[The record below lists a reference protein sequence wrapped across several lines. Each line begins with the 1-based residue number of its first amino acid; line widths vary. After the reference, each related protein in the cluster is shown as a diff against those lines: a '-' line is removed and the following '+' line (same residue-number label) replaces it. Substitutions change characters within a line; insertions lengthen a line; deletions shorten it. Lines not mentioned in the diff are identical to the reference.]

1 MASGLKAD
9 GLDGAELVQ
18 GSEYVP
24 TLASSNMK
32 QSYYWSI
39 MLLTRPVLFDRAV
52 TQAIR
57 GGVSDNRYRDQQ
69 GASPPSHPDTAL
81 VYASVDSAVRIVRLL
96 ETILKREDLPKRLPF
111 PVNSAFTAALTLGAA
126 TFADLDHVF
135 PLRSN
140 LDTVGQLLQRFEKH
154 DSIARYYC
162 QVVQQLQ
169 SACEEYVEQRNNRIV
184 EKQSHLVGE
193 LFGRLQE
200 KAPLPKY
207 KNGRMDGGW
216 TDESVTSQGLQSPLA
231 LSTICLTEDSALE
244 GDPASVGGSFPDLSL
259 DLFQESSLVDISHI
273 EDTSDIG
280 SLTFSSLSWF

>member
-1 MASGLKAD
+1 
-9 GLDGAELVQ
+9 
-18 GSEYVP
+18 
-24 TLASSNMK
+24 MK

-39 MLLTRPVLFDRAV
+39 MLLTRPVLLDRAA
-52 TQAIR
+52 THAMR
-57 GGVSDNRYRDQQ
+57 GGVSDNSYRDQQ
-69 GASPPSHPDTAL
+69 GAPPPSHADTAL

-169 SACEEYVEQRNNRIV
+169 SACEEYAEQRNNRIV
-184 EKQSHLVGE
+184 EKQNHLVGE

-216 TDESVTSQGLQSPLA
+216 SDESVTSQGLQSPLA
-231 LSTICLTEDSALE
+231 SLSTVCLTEDSALDC
-244 GDPASVGGSFPDLSL
+244 DPASVGGSFPDLSL

-280 SLTFSSLSWF
+280 SLTFPSLSWF